1 MSILIRN
8 SVAAALAFVLSAGC
22 GGPAERSVTAPDIP
36 YDSLQTADLA
46 FRLGRSVESEMIAS
60 YDEGMR
66 YSHVGVVIRCDSG
79 AAVVHIEPS
88 PTTDE
93 RARCDSAEDFFRSDR
108 AAAGAVMRL
117 SGLNDIQRTAIRD
130 YALRLRDSQ
139 IVFDHD
145 YSMADSTRMY
155 CTELVER
162 AFAAAGISL
171 SQGRRHRFPL
181 TREPVILPS
190 DMARNDSLSTITAFT
205 AKK

>member
-1 MSILIRN
+1 MSISIRN
-8 SVAAALAFVLSAGC
+8 SVAVALALVLSAGC
-22 GGPAERSVTAPDIP
+22 GSAEHSVTVPEIP
-36 YDSLQTADLA
+36 YGSLQTADLA
-46 FRLGRSVESEMIAS
+46 FRLGRSVESAMIAS
-60 YDEGMR
+60 CDEEMR
-66 YSHVGVVIRCDSG
+66 YSHVGIVIRSDSG

-88 PTTDE
+88 PATDE
-93 RARCDSAEDFFRSDR
+93 RVRCDSAEDFFRSDR

-117 SGLNDIQRTAIRD
+117 SGLTDIQRSVISD
-130 YALRLRDSQ
+130 YALRLLDSQ

-190 DMARNDSLSTITAFT
+190 DLARNDSLSTVTAFT

>member
-1 MSILIRN
+1 MSISIRN
-8 SVAAALAFVLSAGC
+8 SVATALAFVLSAGC

-66 YSHVGVVIRCDSG
+66 YSHVGVVIRCDS
-79 AAVVHIEPS
+79 
-88 PTTDE
+88 
-93 RARCDSAEDFFRSDR
+93 AEDFFRSDR

-145 YSMADSTRMY
+145 YSLADSTRMY

-190 DMARNDSLSTITAFT
+190 DMARNASLSTITAFT

>member
-22 GGPAERSVTAPDIP
+22 SGPAERSVTAPDIP

-66 YSHVGVVIRCDSG
+66 YSHIGIVIRCNSG
-79 AAVVHIEPS
+79 TAVVHIEPS
-88 PTTDE
+88 PTTDA

-117 SGLNDIQRTAIRD
+117 SGLNDRQ
-130 YALRLRDSQ
+130 
-139 IVFDHD
+139 
-145 YSMADSTRMY
+145 
-155 CTELVER
+155 
-162 AFAAAGISL
+162 
-171 SQGRRHRFPL
+171 
-181 TREPVILPS
+181 
-190 DMARNDSLSTITAFT
+190 
-205 AKK
+205 

>member
-1 MSILIRN
+1 MSISIRN

-60 YDEGMR
+60 CDEGMR
-66 YSHVGVVIRCDSG
+66 FSHIGVIIRCDSG

-93 RARCDSAEDFFRSDR
+93 RVRCDSAEDFFRSDR
-108 AAAGAVMRL
+108 ATAGAVVRL

-130 YALRLRDSQ
+130 YTLRLRDSQ

-145 YSMADSTRMY
+145 YSLADSTRMY

-190 DMARNDSLSTITAFT
+190 DMARNASLSTITAFT
-205 AKK
+205 EKK